1 MLPEVFGTVPC
12 RRFPM
17 LAVTYIRDGEDFV
30 TEHVRLAAVGL
41 NNGFVNQRGGRIC
54 GEMGQSTNETI
65 H

>member
-30 TEHVRLAAVGL
+30 TEHVRLAAVGF
-41 NNGFVNQRGGRIC
+41 NNGFVNQRGGWRKR
-54 GEMGQSTNETI
+54 
-65 H
+65 